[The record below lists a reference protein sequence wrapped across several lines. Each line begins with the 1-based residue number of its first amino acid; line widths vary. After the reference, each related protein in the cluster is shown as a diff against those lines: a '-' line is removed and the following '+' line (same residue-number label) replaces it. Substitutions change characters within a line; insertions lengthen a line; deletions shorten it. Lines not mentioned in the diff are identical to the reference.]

1 MSLKRESIVGFIAL
15 FALVGGAFVVLQ
27 SSMAVRFL
35 IGLAFG
41 FSLVRATIG
50 FAGSVNK
57 LYRAHSAEVAKTIV
71 WIMVLSSVFIAFIM
85 SGNES
90 AYKLSIYPI
99 NFGLVIGGLLF
110 GFGMAFSSCCATGSL
125 TDISSGFSRAAVT
138 MFFFSIGV
146 FMGFDA
152 QANSSLVTESFF
164 SSPMGES
171 FQGGVFLPDL
181 FRFDGFNGYLG
192 AISLTLILGLIAISV
207 AKRFEKTTAKT
218 QEEEI
223 SLFEKVFIKPWKMYV
238 SVVAISATFA
248 FLFYYSGKGWS
259 ASSAFGIWFGKFLML
274 FGIEAQT
281 LSEYTSRDIS
291 VFVEPLTTHSTSMQ
305 NIGIVLGAI
314 TALLIAGSF
323 SQKFIAGLKI
333 TPKGAL
339 TFAVGGF
346 LMGIGTRLSNGCNV
360 GALYT
365 PIAEFSLSGWVYMI
379 FVVSGGILGNYFI
392 QKYISKNCS
401 VV

>member
-1 MSLKRESIVGFIAL
+1 MVL
-15 FALVGGAFVVLQ
+15 FALIGGAFIVLEM
-27 SSMAVRFL
+27 SMAVRFL

-41 FSLVRATIG
+41 LSLVRASIG

-57 LYRAHSAEVAKTIV
+57 LYRAHSAEVARTIV
-71 WIMVLSSVFIAFIM
+71 WIMVLSSIFVAFIM

-90 AYKLSIYPI
+90 AYRLSIYPI
-99 NFGLVIGGLLF
+99 NLGLVIGGLLF

-138 MFFFSIGV
+138 MFFFAVGV
-146 FMGFDA
+146 FLGFDA
-152 QANSSLVTESFF
+152 QANSPLVKESFLT
-164 SSPMGES
+164 SPMGEN

-192 AISLTLILGLIAISV
+192 AIALTALLGFIAISI
-207 AKRFEKTTAKT
+207 AKRFEKSAGVS
-218 QEEEI
+218 QEE
-223 SLFEKVFIKPWKMYV
+223 SSTLFEKAFVNPWKIQV

-248 FLFYYSGKGWS
+248 FLFYYSQKGWS
-259 ASSAFGIWFGKFLML
+259 ASSAFGVWFGKFLTL
-274 FGIEAQT
+274 FGVEAQT
-281 LSEYTSRDIS
+281 LSEYSSKDAVLFI
-291 VFVEPLTTHSTSMQ
+291 EPLTTHSASMQ
-305 NIGIVLGAI
+305 NIGIILGAV

-365 PIAEFSLSGWVYMI
+365 PIAEFSLSGWVYMV
-379 FVVSGGILGNYFI
+379 FVVSGGVLGNRFI
-392 QKYISKNCS
+392 QRYVSKSCS

>member
-1 MSLKRESIVGFIAL
+1 MKRESIFGFI
-15 FALVGGAFVVLQ
+15 LVLMLIGGAFLFLQ
-27 SSMAVRFL
+27 TNIVVRFL

-41 FSLVRATIG
+41 FFLVRASIG

-57 LYRAHSAEVAKTIV
+57 LYRAHSAQVAETI
-71 WIMVLSSVFIAFIM
+71 IYILVLSSIFVAFIM
-85 SGNES
+85 SGDES
-90 AYKLSIYPI
+90 SYKLSIYPI
-99 NFGLVIGGLLF
+99 NLGLVIGGLLF

-138 MFFFSIGV
+138 MFFFGVGV
-146 FMGFDA
+146 FLGFDT

-164 SSPMGES
+164 SSPMGEN

-192 AISLTLILGLIAISV
+192 AISLTLVFGLVAISV
-207 AKRFEKTTAKT
+207 AKYFEKTTGKT

-223 SLFEKVFIKPWKMYV
+223 SLFEKVFIKPWRMYI
-238 SVVAISATFA
+238 SVIAISATFA

-274 FGIEAQT
+274 FGVEAET
-281 LSEYTSRDIS
+281 LSSYTSRDITL
-291 VFVEPLTTHSTSMQ
+291 FAEPLTTHSTSMQ

-314 TALLIAGSF
+314 VALLIAGSF
-323 SQKFIAGLKI
+323 SQKFITGLKI
-333 TPKGAL
+333 TTKGAV

-365 PIAEFSLSGWVYMI
+365 PIAEFSLSGWVYMV
-379 FVVSGGILGNYFI
+379 FVVGGGVLGNHFI
-392 QKYISKNCS
+392 KRYISKSCS